1 MSDGITDAEREGKH
15 YIELWKERERDRI
28 LSEFTK
34 KEIVEELC
42 KREGVKEIWIE
53 PYERYAIIPERS
65 DSVHDTGAARI
76 LVVID

>member
-1 MSDGITDAEREGKH
+1 MSDGITDAAKMTEEALRKFQLQ
-15 YIELWKERERDRI
+15 YLKDIPTCYLVD
-28 LSEFTK
+28 
-34 KEIVEELC
+34 ELC
-42 KREGVKEIWIE
+42 KREGVKEVWIE

>member
-42 KREGVKEIWIE
+42 KREGVEEIV
-53 PYERYAIIPERS
+53 IPLEDYCELETTTHFHKIYS
-65 DSVHDTGAARI
+65 GAARI